1 MENIIL
7 YTGSDQEILL
17 KAWQD
22 DEKTIPVDIDDLDD
36 FQVRIMIGGLSLGK
50 WNKTGSGDFEQL
62 TRINKYNYS
71 LTLQTDDSTKT
82 GHADLWVE
90 TQDADASLD
99 DGINNGISA
108 ELNLFN
114 VVQKSY

>member
-7 YTGSDQEILL
+7 YTGSDQEILIR
-17 KAWQD
+17 AWQD
-22 DEKTIPVDIDDLDD
+22 EGKTIPIDIDALDD
-36 FQVRIMIGGLSLGK
+36 FQVRIMIGGNYLGK
-50 WNKTGSGDFEQL
+50 WNKDGSGDFEAL
-62 TRINKYNYS
+62 TRVNKYEYT
-71 LTLQTDDSTKT
+71 LTLQTNESTKI
-82 GHADLWVE
+82 GHADLWIE

-114 VVQKSY
+114 VVQKNY